1 MTGMMYLPREILTQI
16 DGGKD
21 LFDEIDELLNMEDD
35 DVEYDDMM
43 EVDCEYTV
51 DY

>member
-1 MTGMMYLPREILTQI
+1 MTLTYLPRDILTQI

-21 LFDEIDELLNMEDD
+21 LFDELDELLMEED

-43 EVDCEYTV
+43 EVECEYTV